1 MTRSRIARFALVP
14 ALTVAALIAWPAVA
28 LAAEGG
34 LAIIPDWGET
44 FALVA
49 LFIVFILPANALIFR
64 PLLAVF
70 DERERKIEGAQAR
83 AKHVGEEANRVLGQ
97 YEYAVREARKEAE
110 GDRREALDVARKEQS
125 RVTSEARG
133 FAEQEVTRARE
144 GLAQSLE
151 SARADL
157 RSQAEDLARE
167 AAASVLGRRLS

>member
-14 ALTVAALIAWPAVA
+14 ALSLAALSVWPTAA

-34 LAIIPDWGET
+34 LAIIPNWGET
-44 FALVA
+44 FALVLLFC
-49 LFIVFILPANALIFR
+49 LFIIPANALIFK

-83 AKHVGEEANRVLGQ
+83 AKHVGEEAERVLGQ
-97 YEYAVREARKEAE
+97 YEHAVHEARKEAE
-110 GDRREALDVARKEQS
+110 GDRREALDTARKEQS
-125 RVTSEARG
+125 RVTAEARG
-133 FAEQEVTRARE
+133 FAEQEVARARE

-151 SARADL
+151 AARADL

-167 AAASVLGRRLS
+167 AATRVLGRSIS

>member
-1 MTRSRIARFALVP
+1 MTRSRIVRSAL
-14 ALTVAALIAWPAVA
+14 VAALSVWPVAA

-44 FALVA
+44 FALVVLFC
-49 LFIVFILPANALIFR
+49 LFIIPANQLIFR

-83 AKHVGEEANRVLGQ
+83 AKHVGEEADRVLGQ
-97 YEYAVREARKEAE
+97 YEYAVHEARKEAE

-125 RVTSEARG
+125 RVTTEARG
-133 FAEQEVTRARE
+133 FADQEVTRARE
-144 GLAQSLE
+144 GLAQALE
-151 SARADL
+151 TARTEL

-167 AAASVLGRRLS
+167 AAGRVLGRSVS